1 LVSLVATLI
10 DSAPPVFLLEARP
23 PLALTLSLSLRSIDR
38 GPFERAPQNGAPLR
52 SVSKLEFEAI
62 GAFEF

>member
-1 LVSLVATLI
+1 MVSLVATLI
-10 DSAPPVFLLEARP
+10 DSAPPVFLLDARP
-23 PLALTLSLSLRSIDR
+23 PLALALSLRSFDR